1 MKLRATAALIA
12 LGFLVGVGLPKP
24 LVLSA
29 AAQEAQ
35 PQELAEPQN
44 GPPAAD
50 LPTLEE
56 RKRRLGSLQ
65 PGADQDL
72 ALPEAPDP
80 HGITEETAQ
89 RYQDTLRAYYAYR
102 QRGYEH
108 RLRVFEWQF
117 LSSKIIFVVVLVL
130 VFAGI
135 YFAAIQFHAGLRG
148 RGPTREG
155 KATDETTEFV
165 FSLKEFKMR
174 SPVLGVI
181 VLTLSLAFFYL
192 YLVFVYPIENVF

>member
-1 MKLRATAALIA
+1 MKLEPVAALLV
-12 LGFLVGVGLPKP
+12 LGFLAGAAPPAP
-24 LVLSA
+24 LVAVAVAQETQPREQTGPQNAQPA
-29 AAQEAQ
+29 AA
-35 PQELAEPQN
+35 
-44 GPPAAD
+44 
-50 LPTLEE
+50 LPSLEE
-56 RKRRLGSLQ
+56 RKRRLGSFQ
-65 PGADQDL
+65 SGTDQDL
-72 ALPEAPDP
+72 ALPEAPDLS
-80 HGITEETAQ
+80 GITEETAQ
-89 RYQDTLRAYYAYR
+89 RYQETLRAYYVYR
-102 QRGYEH
+102 QQGYEH

-117 LSSKIIFVVVLVL
+117 LSSKIIFVVVLIL

-165 FSLKEFKMR
+165 FSLKEFKVR

-192 YLVFVYPIENVF
+192 YLVYVYPIENIF